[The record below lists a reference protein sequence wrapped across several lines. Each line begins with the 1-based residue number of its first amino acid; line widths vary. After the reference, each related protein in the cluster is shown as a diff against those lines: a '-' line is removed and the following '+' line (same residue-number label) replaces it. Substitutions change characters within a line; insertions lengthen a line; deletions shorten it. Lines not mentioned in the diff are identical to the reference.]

1 MSKPNATTPPLTID
15 LNLEDEDS
23 IKRAAEALGTTP
35 ESVRTTI
42 LFAQQVMETAE
53 AQELTRGQMV
63 TALMSVLT
71 LMIKACGTTDEQGE
85 FCFRLFEGLWA
96 SCDLPT
102 KTPFGVE
109 GPLPSLS
116 LLSPTDDE
124 QVH

>member
-1 MSKPNATTPPLTID
+1 MSKTKATTPPLTID

-23 IKRAAEALGTTP
+23 IKRAAEALDTTP

-42 LFAQQVMETAE
+42 LFAQQVMQTAE

-71 LMIKACGTTDEQGE
+71 IMIKDCGTPDEQGE

-96 SCDLPT
+96 SCDLPS
-102 KTPFGVE
+102 KAPFGIDE
-109 GPLPSLS
+109 SLPSLS
-116 LLSPTDDE
+116 LLPPTDDE

>member
-1 MSKPNATTPPLTID
+1 MSETKATTPPLTLD
-15 LNLEDEDS
+15 LNLGDEAS
-23 IKRAAEALGTTP
+23 IKAAADAMGTTP
-35 ESVRTTI
+35 EAVRNTI
-42 LFAQQVMETAE
+42 LFAQHVMETAE

-71 LMIKACGTTDEQGE
+71 IMVKACGTSDEQGE

-109 GPLPSLS
+109 EPLPSLS
-116 LLSPTDDE
+116 LLPPTDDE

>member
-1 MSKPNATTPPLTID
+1 MSETKATTPPLPLD
-15 LNLEDEDS
+15 LNLGDEAS
-23 IKRAAEALGTTP
+23 IKAAADAMGTTP
-35 ESVRTTI
+35 EAVRNTI
-42 LFAQQVMETAE
+42 LFAQHVMETAE

-71 LMIKACGTTDEQGE
+71 IMVKACGTSDEQGE

-109 GPLPSLS
+109 EPLPSLS
-116 LLSPTDDE
+116 LLPPTDDE